1 MSGRILMTTVA
12 ALALALPAMA
22 QDATAPS
29 DTEQQLE
36 QGLQEGAA
44 PEGATEQAPAMTEE
58 PAQEQAPT
66 MAEEPAP
73 EDQAPAMTEEQPAE
87 EPPAMAEEPAI
98 GEPTEEMAAEEATPP
113 ADMQFLQ
120 VQEEAQ
126 FLANDEV
133 IGKEVVNEMGE
144 QVGSIADLV
153 MDQDQK
159 LVGVVLSVGGFL
171 GIGDKWVAVP
181 VEQIDFPTAEDPAR
195 LLAPVTEEQL
205 TNAPDFMTRAAVE
218 AEQEAAA
225 AQSQATQGQ
234 LPAPTTPAQ

>member
-1 MSGRILMTTVA
+1 MSGRMLMTTVA

-22 QDATAPS
+22 QDAAAPS
-29 DTEQQLE
+29 DTEPQLE
-36 QGLQEGAA
+36 QGAQEAT
-44 PEGATEQAPAMTEE
+44 PEGATEQAPAMTEQ
-58 PAQEQAPT
+58 PAEEQAPT
-66 MAEEPAP
+66 MAEEP
-73 EDQAPAMTEEQPAE
+73 PADEATE
-87 EPPAMAEEPAI
+87 
-98 GEPTEEMAAEEATPP
+98 AAEATPP
-113 ADMQFLQ
+113 ADMEFLQ

-133 IGKEVVNEMGE
+133 IGKEVVNEAGE

-171 GIGDKWVAVP
+171 GVGDKWVAVP
-181 VEQIDFPTAEDPAR
+181 VEQIDFPTPEEPAR
-195 LLAPVTEEQL
+195 LLAAVTEEQL

-218 AEQEAAA
+218 AEEAAAA

-234 LPAPTTPAQ
+234 APSPTVPAQ

>member
-36 QGLQEGAA
+36 QGLQEGA
-44 PEGATEQAPAMTEE
+44 PEGATE
-58 PAQEQAPT
+58 
-66 MAEEPAP
+66 
-73 EDQAPAMTEEQPAE
+73 QAPAMTEEQPAE

-171 GIGDKWVAVP
+171 GIGDKRVAVP